1 MSFAHLHVHTEY
13 SILDGFSN
21 IKQLVKRG
29 AELDMPAMAITD
41 HGTMYGAVDFYH
53 AAQEAGIKPI
63 IGLEGYLAARGMEDR
78 DPQHDKRSSHLL
90 LLAENQTG
98 YKNLLKIASAAQL
111 QGFYYRP
118 RIDHEFLAEHS
129 EGLIATSG
137 CMAAEIPRA
146 IKNGQ
151 LEKAR
156 RKLDWY
162 YEVFGQDRFF
172 LELQQHE
179 IPELEKI
186 NKALLELG
194 PRYQAH
200 FIATNDVHYI
210 NPADARLQDVLL
222 AIQTGA
228 RLSDPDRMRMTDET
242 YYLRP
247 PGEMQ
252 SLFAEVPGA
261 IENTLWIAERCN
273 VDLSFQEYHL
283 PNFPVPEGYTA
294 QTYLRELCQQGLK
307 KRYGPSASKAEVQ
320 ERLEYELE
328 IIRSMGFDAYFLIV
342 WDICQYAQQR
352 DIWYNAR
359 GSAAGSIV
367 AYCLE
372 ITPIDPL
379 EHQLIFER
387 FLNPGRVNMPDID
400 LDFPDDR
407 RAELMHYCAE
417 KYGHDKVAQII
428 TFGTMKARAA
438 IRDVGRVMDIPLQEV
453 DRVAK
458 TIPNLPPMS
467 IQQALENSPEF
478 KKLYDDAPYLRD
490 LIDTAKGVE
499 GTVRNAGTHAA
510 GVVVTDKPV
519 VEYTPLHRP
528 TGSVDDS
535 PIDTVTQ
542 YEMDIVDKLGLLKI
556 DFLGLSTLTIM
567 TLTSRLI
574 EERHGKEYHLDNIPT
589 DDPETYELLGR
600 GETIGIFQVES
611 SGMRRYLKE
620 MKPKKLENV
629 IAMVALY
636 RPGPMDFIPDYIK
649 RMHGEEPITYR
660 HEALAPIYEETY
672 GIPVYQEQIMH
683 SAVEIAGYEPSE
695 ADSLRKAVAKKKKKQ
710 LRRHRKKFIEGAV
723 EHGMERKTA
732 ETIFGDWEKFARYG
746 FNKAH
751 AADYGLISVQTAYLK
766 THYPVEYMTALLT
779 VYQSNSDKVTLYASE
794 CRRMGLE
801 ILPPD
806 INSSCWGF
814 TIEDGPEGNSCIRFG
829 LGAVKNVGEGPV
841 EAVIEG
847 REGTPFRD
855 INDFL
860 HRVDLR
866 RVGRRA
872 LESLIQVGAL
882 DAFGERPALLE
893 CMDRIIAI
901 SSSNFEAAD
910 AGQITMF
917 GNGSGLKEEVHL
929 PEAAQPIPRR
939 AQLEW
944 ERELVG
950 LYISDHPLS
959 TVMDVLEDHVTHFA
973 QDLADAE
980 DRERVIVAGIVTKI
994 RHHQTKNGKPMAF
1007 ATVEDVQGSIDLV
1020 IFPRTWKQ
1028 YAELIQFDEIILVK
1042 GKVDSQAGEP
1052 KILVDRVSVNFTS
1065 VKPQENSRPAPAGG
1079 QTRPG
1084 PEDKSTP
1091 AAEPTDHLGKPEKSD
1106 RTPTP
1111 TPAAPSRNPT
1121 AGSRPSAPGAVPPPP
1136 DTFPSD
1142 WGGPQSSNQAGQDQ
1156 DSPAAPAGREGRAE
1170 GSPERTDGQDE
1181 RKAEPTPGQEPAG
1194 RSSPELPDEQTK
1206 PAESKSAPN
1215 SGQEAGAGPSPQP
1228 PDEQTGSA
1236 DISPED
1242 PARQGAS
1249 DGSSPQH
1256 TTELEDQA
1264 ENTPDTRAAQEN
1276 QADGSPDAAG
1286 VKTREA
1292 PGDHPPSRSRKPD
1305 QRGLPPLDEN
1315 ARYLITVTLDQT
1327 GDKMRDNLRLRQ
1339 IYGTLISYPGEDRF
1353 ALQILENDSRHLLE
1367 FPNSNTKVT
1376 EELYRS
1382 LEKLVGQDRVQVE
1395 KITYLA

>member
-21 IKQLVKRG
+21 IDQLVQRA
-29 AELDMPAMAITD
+29 AELDMPALAITD
-41 HGTMYGAVDFYH
+41 HGTMYGVVDFYH
-53 AAQEAGIKPI
+53 AAKKAGVKPI
-63 IGLEGYLAARGMEDR
+63 IGVEGYLAARGMKDR
-78 DPQHDKRSSHLL
+78 DSKKDKRSSHLL

-98 YKNLLKIASAAQL
+98 YQNLLKIASAAQL
-111 QGFYYRP
+111 EGFYYRP

-146 IKNGQ
+146 INHGQ
-151 LEKAR
+151 LDQAR
-156 RKLDWY
+156 EKLDWY
-162 YEVFGQDRFF
+162 YEVFGPDNFF

-186 NKALLELG
+186 NRKLLEMG
-194 PRYQAH
+194 TRYQAKY
-200 FIATNDVHYI
+200 IATNDVHYI

-228 RLSDPDRMRMTDET
+228 RLSDPDRMRMTDDT

-247 PGEMQ
+247 PREMK

-261 IENTLWIAERCN
+261 IDNTLWIAERCN
-273 VDLSFQEYHL
+273 VNLDFQEYHL

-294 QTYLRELCQQGLK
+294 QSYLRELCEEGLK
-307 KRYGPSASKAEVQ
+307 NRYGARADDQEVQ
-320 ERLEYELE
+320 QRLDYELD
-328 IIRSMGFDAYFLIV
+328 IIHTMGFDAYFLIV
-342 WDICQYAQQR
+342 WDICQYSQR
-352 DIWYNAR
+352 RGIWYNAR

-379 EHQLIFER
+379 KHQLIFER

-407 RAELMHYCAE
+407 RSELMHYCAE

-458 TIPNLPPMS
+458 TIPNMPPMS
-467 IQQALENSPEF
+467 IEQALKNSPDF
-478 KKLYDDAPYLRD
+478 KKLYNDAPYLRD

-528 TGSVDDS
+528 TGSVEDS

-542 YEMDIVDKLGLLKI
+542 YEMDIVDKLGLLKV

-567 TLTSRLI
+567 TLTSELI
-574 EERHGKEYHLDNIPT
+574 KERHGVEYNLDNIPT
-589 DDPETYELLGR
+589 DDPETYQLLGR

-611 SGMRRYLKE
+611 SGMRRYLKA

-636 RPGPMDFIPDYIK
+636 RPGPMDFIPSYIK
-649 RMHGEEPITYR
+649 RMHGEEEITYR
-660 HEALAPIYEETY
+660 HEALEPIYEETF

-695 ADSLRKAVAKKKKKQ
+695 ADSLRKAVAKKKKQQ
-710 LRRHRKKFIEGAV
+710 LKKHRQKFIQGSV
-723 EHGMERKTA
+723 DHGMERKTA
-732 ETIFGDWEKFARYG
+732 VAIFDDWEKFARYG

-779 VYQSNSDKVTLYASE
+779 VYQSNTDKVTLYASE
-794 CRRMGLE
+794 CRQMGIE

-806 INSSCWGF
+806 VNHSCWGF
-814 TIEDGPEGNSCIRFG
+814 TIEEGPEGESCIRFG

-841 EAVIEG
+841 EAIIEG
-847 REGTPFRD
+847 RDQKTFRD

-882 DAFGERPALLE
+882 DSFGGRPALLE

-901 SSSNFEAAD
+901 SSSNFEAAE
-910 AGQITMF
+910 AGQISMF
-917 GNGSGLKEEVHL
+917 GNGTGLAESVSL
-929 PEAAQPIPRR
+929 PEVSQPISRR
-939 AQLEW
+939 AQLDW

-959 TVMDVLEDHVTHFA
+959 TVMDTLRRNVTHFA
-973 QDLADAE
+973 QELGDADHQ
-980 DRERVIVAGIVTKI
+980 ERVIVAGIVTKI

-1007 ATVEDVQGSIDLV
+1007 ATIEDTQGAIDLV
-1020 IFPRTWKQ
+1020 VFPRTWKKF
-1028 YAELIQFDEIILVK
+1028 AELIQFDEIILVK
-1042 GKVDSQAGEP
+1042 GKVDAQGGEP
-1052 KILVDRVSVNFTS
+1052 KILVDHISTNITYVQSRKQNE
-1065 VKPQENSRPAPAGG
+1065 PQPEAQPSSRLPVPAEGSAEDAGG
-1079 QTRPG
+1079 AESKP
-1084 PEDKSTP
+1084 PEP
-1091 AAEPTDHLGKPEKSD
+1091 QQVPQQEPTSHLQEGEQTGPDHSPPETSGSSE
-1106 RTPTP
+1106 PEP
-1111 TPAAPSRNPT
+1111 QSSR
-1121 AGSRPSAPGAVPPPP
+1121 VPPPP
-1136 DTFPSD
+1136 DTFPDD
-1142 WGGPQSSNQAGQDQ
+1142 WGDQAASTNGDAEQGRQPDRQGQAEIETQPPKEKAEKSKPPVQDQ
-1156 DSPAAPAGREGRAE
+1156 
-1170 GSPERTDGQDE
+1170 Q
-1181 RKAEPTPGQEPAG
+1181 
-1194 RSSPELPDEQTK
+1194 
-1206 PAESKSAPN
+1206 
-1215 SGQEAGAGPSPQP
+1215 
-1228 PDEQTGSA
+1228 
-1236 DISPED
+1236 
-1242 PARQGAS
+1242 PAR
-1249 DGSSPQH
+1249 D
-1256 TTELEDQA
+1256 
-1264 ENTPDTRAAQEN
+1264 
-1276 QADGSPDAAG
+1276 
-1286 VKTREA
+1286 
-1292 PGDHPPSRSRKPD
+1292 SRF
-1305 QRGLPPLDEN
+1305 QLDED
-1315 ARYLITVTLDQT
+1315 ARYLVTIILQGT
-1327 GDKMRDNLRLRQ
+1327 GDKTRDNLRLRQ
-1339 IYGTLISYPGEDRF
+1339 VYGTLISYPGEDRF
-1353 ALQILENDSRHLLE
+1353 AFQILENNSRHLLE
-1367 FPNSNTKVT
+1367 FPNSTTNLTKK
-1376 EELYRS
+1376 LY
-1382 LEKLVGQDRVQVE
+1382 LHLQDLVGKNQVRIE
-1395 KITYLA
+1395 KMTLA